1 MTHDPDELLIVTTE
15 SGRTFPIPRALDAGQ
30 MRKLEQLRRDKAQVR
45 VGTMATFDLRG
56 YELLENRHLWHR
68 TVMRLVSAINTG
80 GLPFAYWS
88 SKVDR
93 LADFLALEGY
103 DVDEF

>member
-15 SGRTFPIPRALDAGQ
+15 SGRTFPIPSALDAGEL
-30 MRKLEQLRRDKAQVR
+30 RKLEQLRREKAQVR

-56 YELLENRHLWHR
+56 YEHLENRLLWHR

-80 GLPFAYWS
+80 GLPYAYWS
-88 SKVDR
+88 SKVER
-93 LADFLALEGY
+93 LADFLAVEGF
-103 DVDEF
+103 DVGEL